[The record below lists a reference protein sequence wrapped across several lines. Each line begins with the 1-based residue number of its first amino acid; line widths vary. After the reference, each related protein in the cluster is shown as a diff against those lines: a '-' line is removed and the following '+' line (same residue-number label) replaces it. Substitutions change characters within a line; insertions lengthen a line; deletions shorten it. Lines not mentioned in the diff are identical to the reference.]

1 MTLLDTVSLVTPS
14 PLTVQ
19 ERARIEDIEQHIRDN
34 YTIQLAINHHLISLD
49 CSLSATN
56 IYLCLNIYIGNTT
69 TLIDK
74 IALPIKLEPATP
86 FDTEDKLQASVV
98 RRLTKLVTISDSM
111 IDLEQAIISN
121 YQAIISNYNN
131 KLIEY

>member
-1 MTLLDTVSLVTPS
+1 MTLLDTVSL
-14 PLTVQ
+14 LTVQ

-74 IALPIKLEPATP
+74 VTLPIKLEPATP
-86 FDTEDKLQASVV
+86 FDTEDKLQASIV
-98 RRLTKLVTISDSM
+98 RRLKRLVTLSDSM
-111 IDLEQAIISN
+111 LDLEQTIISN
-121 YQAIISNYNN
+121 SS
-131 KLIEY
+131 K

>member
-1 MTLLDTVSLVTPS
+1 MTLLDTLSLATPS

-19 ERARIEDIEQHIRDN
+19 ERATIGDIEQHIRDN
-34 YTIQLAINHHLISLD
+34 YYIQLAINHHLISLD

-74 IALPIKLEPATP
+74 VTLPIKLEPATP
-86 FDTEDKLQASVV
+86 FDTEDKLQASIV
-98 RRLTKLVTISDSM
+98 RRLKRLVTLSDSM
-111 IDLEQAIISN
+111 LDLEET
-121 YQAIISNYNN
+121 IISNYNN

>member
-74 IALPIKLEPATP
+74 ITLPIKLEPATP

>member
-56 IYLCLNIYIGNTT
+56 IYLFLNIYIGNTT

>member
-14 PLTVQ
+14 LLTVQ

-34 YTIQLAINHHLISLD
+34 YTIQLAISYHLISLD

-56 IYLCLNIYIGNTT
+56 IYLCLNLYIGNTT

-74 IALPIKLEPATP
+74 VTLPIKLEPATP
-86 FDTEDKLQASVV
+86 FDTEDKLQASIV
-98 RRLTKLVTISDSM
+98 RRLKRLVTLSDSM
-111 IDLEQAIISN
+111 LDLEQT
-121 YQAIISNYNN
+121 IISNYNN

>member
-56 IYLCLNIYIGNTT
+56 IYLYLNIYIGNTT

-111 IDLEQAIISN
+111 IGLEQAIISN

>member
-1 MTLLDTVSLVTPS
+1 MTLNTVT
-14 PLTVQ
+14 TQ
-19 ERARIEDIEQHIRDN
+19 EQEMINYIEQQLKN
-34 YTIQLAINHHLISLD
+34 SPTIQLAINHHLISLD

-74 IALPIKLEPATP
+74 ITLPIKLEPATP

-98 RRLTKLVTISDSM
+98 RRLKRLVTISDSM
-111 IDLEQAIISN
+111 LDLEQT
-121 YQAIISNYNN
+121 IISNYNN

>member
-69 TLIDK
+69 TLIDT
-74 IALPIKLEPATP
+74 ITLPIKLEPATP

-98 RRLTKLVTISDSM
+98 RRLKRLVTISDSM
-111 IDLEQAIISN
+111 LDLEQT
-121 YQAIISNYNN
+121 IISNYNN

>member
-1 MTLLDTVSLVTPS
+1 M
-14 PLTVQ
+14 
-19 ERARIEDIEQHIRDN
+19 
-34 YTIQLAINHHLISLD
+34 AINHHLISLD

-69 TLIDK
+69 TLIDTVT
-74 IALPIKLEPATP
+74 LPIKLEPATP

-98 RRLTKLVTISDSM
+98 RRLKRLVTLSDSM
-111 IDLEQAIISN
+111 LDLEQT
-121 YQAIISNYNN
+121 IISNYNN

>member
-74 IALPIKLEPATP
+74 ITLPIKLEPDTP

>member
-1 MTLLDTVSLVTPS
+1 MTLLDTPSL
-14 PLTVQ
+14 LTVQ

-56 IYLCLNIYIGNTT
+56 IYLYLNVYLGDTT

-74 IALPIKLEPATP
+74 VTLPIKLEPATP
-86 FDTEDKLQASVV
+86 FDTEDKLQASIV
-98 RRLTKLVTISDSM
+98 RRLKRLVKLSDSM
-111 IDLEQAIISN
+111 LDLEQT
-121 YQAIISNYNN
+121 IISNYNN